1 MFIYICIVMVNIVF
15 FLNKLWLLM
24 VLVRLYLR
32 CEEVN
37 FFIGYGLFLIVIV

>member
-32 CEEVN
+32 YEEVN